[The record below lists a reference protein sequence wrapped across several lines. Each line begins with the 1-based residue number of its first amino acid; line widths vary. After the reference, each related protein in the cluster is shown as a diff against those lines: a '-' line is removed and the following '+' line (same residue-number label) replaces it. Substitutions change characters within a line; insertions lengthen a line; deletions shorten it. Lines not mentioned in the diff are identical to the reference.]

1 LWAVQEPQQPAA
13 FALQSAQAVLAP
25 AFAHLAHG
33 FMALVAFVWQ
43 SLQATLAPAFA
54 HLSHGFTAL
63 AAFAWQ
69 FLHAALAPAFAH
81 LSHGFAA
88 LALQFAQAA
97 LAPAF
102 AHLSHALTALSAH
115 LQGLHLHG
123 LHAHAAADMA
133 TVFSA
138 QQSFAVVVLVPFA
151 VAIPTEVSATRP
163 THIAKNNFF
172 IGLNLVALNADIY
185 IKSRLDSER
194 Q

>member
-1 LWAVQEPQQPAA
+1 MAA
-13 FALQSAQAVLAP
+13 LA
-25 AFAHLAHG
+25 
-33 FMALVAFVWQ
+33 WQ

-54 HLSHGFTAL
+54 HLSHGFMAL
-63 AAFAWQ
+63 SAHLHGLHLHGLHAHAAF
-69 FLHAALAPAFAH
+69 APAFAH
-81 LSHGFAA
+81 LSQAFMATAAFAWQSLQATFAPALAHLAHGLAA
-88 LALQFAQAA
+88 LALQLAQAA

-102 AHLSHALTALSAH
+102 AHLSQAFTALSAH

-138 QQSFAVVVLVPFA
+138 QQSFAEVVLVTFA

-163 THIAKNNFF
+163 THIAIKIFF
-172 IGLNLVALNADIY
+172 IGLNLVAFNADIS
-185 IKSRLDSER
+185 IKSLIDSKR